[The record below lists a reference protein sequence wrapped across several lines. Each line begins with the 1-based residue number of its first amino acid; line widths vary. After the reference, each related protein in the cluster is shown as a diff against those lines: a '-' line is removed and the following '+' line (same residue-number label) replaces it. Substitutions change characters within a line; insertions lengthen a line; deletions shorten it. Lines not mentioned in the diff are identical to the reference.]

1 MSTLNFIKSFLDR
14 KGGYVVFSSFFI
26 KLITFCIS
34 IFIIRFISKNEFGL
48 LVYANTIIAFISP
61 FKGFGIYQ
69 GLLRFG
75 SISNSQQQKKFYFNK
90 VLIKG
95 FFFSSI
101 IIFALLLLAPLIIS
115 NISDSYLYL
124 VFLSFQ
130 LITLLFVDTIKIYA
144 RLLNLNKLY
153 ADINI
158 YSNIILLVFVVAFTL
173 IWGSW
178 GYVAALVVS
187 PLLYG
192 IYLSYKLKL
201 FKYNKFQIPEYNT
214 KQFLSY
220 GFYMSVGGVLSE
232 MLFAVDILLIGNII
246 KDAELIAQYK
256 TSNIIPFSLLI
267 LPVAI
272 ITADFVQL
280 SRMAISDKKELVKY
294 YWNYLKIMGVIS
306 VFILLFFYFFST
318 DLLMIFGKEYSN
330 DNNLMFIFSIG
341 TVGALLF
348 RNPLGNILSAI
359 GWPKINAFFS
369 LIVLIINV
377 IAGYYFITKY
387 GVMGAAYTTIF
398 LMWFSGILSLFAFIY
413 FIKQPIEQNQ

>member
-1 MSTLNFIKSFLDR
+1 LSTLNFIKSFLDR
-14 KGGYVVFSSFFI
+14 KGGYIVFSSFFI

-34 IFIIRFISKNEFGL
+34 IFIIRYISKNEFGL

-101 IIFALLLLAPLIIS
+101 IIFALLLLAPFIIS

-158 YSNIILLVFVVAFTL
+158 YGNLILLVFVVAFTL

-256 TSNIIPFSLLI
+256 TSNIIPFSLMI

-272 ITADFVQL
+272 ITADYVQL
-280 SRMAISDKKELVKY
+280 AKTALNNRTELWDY
-294 YWNYLKIMGVIS
+294 YRNYLKIMSVIS
-306 VFILLFFYFFST
+306 IGVLLLFFFFSN
-318 DLLMIFGKEYSN
+318 DMLMIFGKEYSD

-341 TVGALLF
+341 TIGALLLKS
-348 RNPLGNILSAI
+348 PLGNLLSVI
-359 GWPKINAFFS
+359 GWPKINAIISFF
-369 LIVLIINV
+369 ILIINV
-377 IAGYYFITKY
+377 IVGYFCITKF
-387 GVMGAAYTTIF
+387 GVLGAAYTTIS
-398 LMWFSGILSLFAFIY
+398 LMWFSGILYLIAFIY
-413 FIKQPIEQNQ
+413 FIKRH

>member
-1 MSTLNFIKSFLDR
+1 MSTLNFIQSFLNR

-75 SISNSQQQKKFYFNK
+75 AISNSQQQKKFYFNK

-95 FFFSSI
+95 FLFSAI
-101 IIFALLLLAPLIIS
+101 IILALLILAPIIIS
-115 NISDSYLYL
+115 NIQGSYLYL

-158 YSNIILLVFVVAFTL
+158 YSNIILLIFVVAFTL
-173 IWGSW
+173 MWGSW
-178 GYVAALVVS
+178 GYVAALVIS

-201 FKYNKFQIPEYNT
+201 FNYNKFQIPEYNT

-220 GFYMSVGGVLSE
+220 GFYMSLGGVLSE

-377 IAGYYFITKY
+377 IAGYFFITKY

-413 FIKQPIEQNQ
+413 FIKLPIEQNN

>member
-1 MSTLNFIKSFLDR
+1 
-14 KGGYVVFSSFFI
+14 
-26 KLITFCIS
+26 
-34 IFIIRFISKNEFGL
+34 
-48 LVYANTIIAFISP
+48 
-61 FKGFGIYQ
+61 
-69 GLLRFG
+69 
-75 SISNSQQQKKFYFNK
+75 
-90 VLIKG
+90 
-95 FFFSSI
+95 
-101 IIFALLLLAPLIIS
+101 
-115 NISDSYLYL
+115 
-124 VFLSFQ
+124 
-130 LITLLFVDTIKIYA
+130 
-144 RLLNLNKLY
+144 
-153 ADINI
+153 
-158 YSNIILLVFVVAFTL
+158 
-173 IWGSW
+173 
-178 GYVAALVVS
+178 
-187 PLLYG
+187 
-192 IYLSYKLKL
+192 
-201 FKYNKFQIPEYNT
+201 
-214 KQFLSY
+214 
-220 GFYMSVGGVLSE
+220 MSVGGVLSE

-256 TSNIIPFSLLI
+256 TSNIIPFSILI

-306 VFILLFFYFFST
+306 VFILFFFYFFST

-330 DNNLMFIFSIG
+330 DNNLMFVFSIG

-369 LIVLIINV
+369 LIILIINV
-377 IAGYYFITKY
+377 VAGYYFITKY

>member
-101 IIFALLLLAPLIIS
+101 IILALLLLAPLIIS

-158 YSNIILLVFVVAFTL
+158 YSNLILLVFVVAFTL

-192 IYLSYKLKL
+192 IYLSYKLNL
-201 FKYNKFQIPEYNT
+201 FKYNKLHIPEYNT

-220 GFYMSVGGVLSE
+220 GFYMSLGGVLSE

-272 ITADFVQL
+272 ITADYVQL
-280 SRMAISDKKELVKY
+280 TRMALNNKKELAQY
-294 YWNYLKIMGVIS
+294 YLNYLKIMSIIS
-306 VFILLFFYFFST
+306 VFILLFFYFFSN

-330 DNNLMFIFSIG
+330 DTNLMFIFSIG

-359 GWPKINAFFS
+359 GWPKINALFS

-377 IAGYYFITKY
+377 GAGYYFITKY
-387 GVMGAAYTTIF
+387 GVLGAAYTTIF
-398 LMWFSGILSLFAFIY
+398 LMWFSGILSLAAFIY
-413 FIKQPIEQNQ
+413 FIKKK